1 MWRFSPASTHYICCR
16 YESVLELSKP
26 PTLWCLCI
34 HAVANSRSHCVVVI
48 LQSVS
53 ISYRVASKSVA
64 LLKLHITSIT
74 VYRKNVWKIHYQSTR
89 ECLMLLNFVLRLSVY
104 QNGEVNPGAMV
115 ISLTQGWGAAN
126 RITYLVIVALCQLPG
141 CESAPCRKGPVYR
154 RLHGVG
160 VCFKYPTYKYNCVL
174 PTAGSLC
181 TPFFITAHGNVHLD
195 LQSVVHVCT

>member
-74 VYRKNVWKIHYQSTR
+74 VYRKKCVKNTLSIYTWMFDVVELCSQAF
-89 ECLMLLNFVLRLSVY
+89 CLPKWRGEPWGHGYKSDSRVGCGEQDYLLSYCCSV
-104 QNGEVNPGAMV
+104 
-115 ISLTQGWGAAN
+115 
-126 RITYLVIVALCQLPG
+126 
-141 CESAPCRKGPVYR
+141 SAPRVWERTLQEGPCIQALTWR
-154 RLHGVG
+154 WGL
-160 VCFKYPTYKYNCVL
+160 F
-174 PTAGSLC
+174 
-181 TPFFITAHGNVHLD
+181 
-195 LQSVVHVCT
+195 